1 MPKPTTWNLV
11 WLITSKMRYLSYI
24 SVLLVCWACQKA
36 PERSCWKGTG
46 PIEIT
51 QLPLDSFSF
60 LHVHPHMEVV
70 LVQDSLNYVE
80 WQAGQNLKSFL
91 SATIEN
97 DTLQLHNHNR
107 CGFLRYRNGD
117 VKVVVHFKTLKELHL
132 DNSEAVSTYTKW
144 TQDDVLIFLKEG
156 VGKVVLALNAQKATV
171 RNNYGWQNL
180 RLSGTVGALFVDLDG
195 SAALEAPA
203 LQVQDSISFRSE
215 SPLSSWLRADQILLK
230 AQLYGAGNLYYS
242 KTPSTLLKTEYS
254 TGKVLPK

>member
-1 MPKPTTWNLV
+1 MFYIRFIL
-11 WLITSKMRYLSYI
+11 LI
-24 SVLLVCWACQKA
+24 LVCWACQKA

-46 PIEIT
+46 PIEMI

-70 LVQDSLNYVE
+70 LVQDSLHYVE
-80 WQAGQNLKSFL
+80 WLAGQNLQSFL

-117 VKVVVHFKTLKELHL
+117 VKVVVHYTTLKELHL
-132 DNSEAVSTYTKW
+132 DNSEAVSTYNNW

-156 VGKVVLALNAQKATV
+156 VGKVILALKAHKVTV
-171 RNNYGWQNL
+171 RNNQGWQNL
-180 RLSGTVGALFVDLDG
+180 RLSGTVGSLFVYLDG

-203 LQVQDSISFRSE
+203 LAVQDSISFRSE

-230 AQLYGAGNLYYS
+230 AQLYGAGNLFYS
-242 KTPSTLLKTEYS
+242 STPTTLLKTEYG